1 MPVVPV
7 VVLVVISVVVLVVVP
22 VVISLSLPHPS
33 GTDDMKKIGIA
44 VTDPED
50 WTGVALCNSVTLS
63 GMQPVKFSFSGATSD
78 IRSGKIYA
86 GKLEL
91 SSLDAVIVRDL
102 GPAEKNGAALRF
114 DILCRLRDS
123 GVEVINSPEAIA
135 RAANKYVS
143 SCLFQNNGIPTPETV
158 VTGDLDAALRALSSF
173 GRAVVKPVFGYKG
186 IGVECMKDDAG
197 GAAKLRTLLEKNGM
211 LYMQEF
217 IRNPGRDIRAFVVD
231 GEVKGSIYRI
241 APAGSWINNLS
252 QGGRAQVCE
261 LTREQEKIALKAA
274 KVTGTVYAGVDIIE
288 GDRDYVLEIN
298 GTPSGKGIF
307 EACGVDVTA
316 GIVEYVFNLAEN
328 A

>member
-1 MPVVPV
+1 
-7 VVLVVISVVVLVVVP
+7 
-22 VVISLSLPHPS
+22 
-33 GTDDMKKIGIA
+33 MKKIGIA

-50 WTGVALCNSVTLS
+50 WTGVALCDSVTHS
-63 GMQPVKFSFSGATSD
+63 GMQPVKFSFSNATSD
-78 IRSGKIYA
+78 IPSGKIYA

-91 SSLDAVIVRDL
+91 TSLDAIIVRDM
-102 GPAEKNGAALRF
+102 GPAAQNGAALRF
-114 DILCRLRDS
+114 EILCRLRDS
-123 GVEVINSPEAIA
+123 GVAVINSPEAIA

-143 SCLFQNNGIPTPETV
+143 SCLFQKNGIPTPRTV
-158 VTGDLDAALRALSSF
+158 VTGDVEAAFQALSSF

-186 IGVECMKDDAG
+186 IGVECVKYDAG
-197 GAAKLRTLLEKNGM
+197 GESKLRMLLEKNGM

-217 IRNPGRDIRAFVVD
+217 IRNPGRDIRVFVVD

-252 QGGRAQVCE
+252 QGGRAQVCA

-288 GDRDYVLEIN
+288 GNRDYVLEIN

-316 GIVEYVFNLAEN
+316 GIVEYVFNLV
-328 A
+328 